1 MNQILYTI
9 ENEEE
14 KNRMRSIV
22 LFFGIVIIIFGILL
36 VETGG
41 YSIAMSQIAKQEA
54 IESAK
59 IPVIE

>member
-36 VETGG
+36 VATGG

-54 IESAK
+54 K
-59 IPVIE
+59 RRKKNG